1 MTWSQLWPLLWGG
14 VLDTL
19 YMTLWSSLAAY
30 LIGLPLGVLLVVTR
44 KDGIMPSPGLNSVLG
59 VIINFLRSIPF
70 VIMIA
75 VLFPVTRV
83 VMGSSIGTRSVIF
96 PLVISAFPYVARM
109 VESSLAEVD
118 RGVVEA
124 AQAMG
129 STNAQI
135 VFKVLLP
142 EALPS
147 LVNGA
152 AISITTILGYTALAS
167 TIGGG
172 GLGTLAIV
180 KGLNI
185 RKYDMMYSASLL
197 LVVLVQGITVSGA
210 RFTRSLD
217 HKKRSF

>member
-1 MTWSQLWPLLWGG
+1 MTWDQLLPMLWEGT
-14 VLDTL
+14 VETL
-19 YMTLWSSLAAY
+19 YMTLSSSAIAY

-44 KDGIMPSPGLNSVLG
+44 RGGIMPSVTFNAILG
-59 VIINFLRSIPF
+59 VAINFLRSIPF

-75 VLFPVTRV
+75 VLFPVTRL

-96 PLVISAFPYVARM
+96 PL
-109 VESSLAEVD
+109 ESSLAEVD
-118 RGVVEA
+118 HGIIEA
-124 AQAMG
+124 AQSMG
-129 STNAQI
+129 STNRQI
-135 VFKVLLP
+135 IFKVLLP

-185 RKYDMMYSASLL
+185 RKYDMMYSASLM
-197 LVVLVQGITVSGA
+197 LVFLVQIITVFGT
-210 RFTRSLD
+210 RTTRSLD
-217 HKKRSF
+217 HKHR